1 MPSFVGR
8 HSRVFQFPPRQIRLL
23 KSRCDIHVEIHW
35 NQWSIF
41 GKLAGHCT
49 KAFMLSPP
57 RSILL
62 SLPTCLAK
70 IDLREI
76 NICVKLVFRRS
87 TEPSYQQN
95 LTCAPNTSSLFP
107 SMEAN
112 ANANAPV
119 IRLQPVQLVT
129 FLISSEFTITY
140 TYTFP
145 FMILIV
151 FWFKMIGLYLI
162 WICMQHIKQ
171 RQQNNVASLQ

>member
-1 MPSFVGR
+1 
-8 HSRVFQFPPRQIRLL
+8 
-23 KSRCDIHVEIHW
+23 
-35 NQWSIF
+35 
-41 GKLAGHCT
+41 
-49 KAFMLSPP
+49 MLSPP
-57 RSILL
+57 RSYLLL
-62 SLPTCLAK
+62 SLLTCLAK

-76 NICVKLVFRRS
+76 NVCVKLVFRRS

-162 WICMQHIKQ
+162 WICMQHIQQ
-171 RQQNNVASLQ
+171 RQQNNVVSLQ